1 MADTRSI
8 SHIDAVSTV
17 ATADVL
23 VSMWIYGEEQCA
35 AITKAKKMGIEIL
48 MAQPTDKERDVN
60 ENALQ
65 YIIDWILSNKEQ
77 FTEYAKGAKYGFEK
91 MGKYYIIP
99 SVLSEALKRV
109 GYTKTKTLRFLYEKG
124 IISKDEKNGGYTV
137 LEYMDTKRS
146 RFIEFDFEKAMN
158 INQNLDDE
166 FVPIDT
172 DDDLP
177 F

>member
-1 MADTRSI
+1 
-8 SHIDAVSTV
+8 
-17 ATADVL
+17 
-23 VSMWIYGEEQCA
+23 
-35 AITKAKKMGIEIL
+35 
-48 MAQPTDKERDVN
+48 
-60 ENALQ
+60 
-65 YIIDWILSNKEQ
+65 
-77 FTEYAKGAKYGFEK
+77 

-124 IISKDEKNGGYTV
+124 IISKNEKNGGYTV